1 MAIKARL
8 KILACFWYRQNTWI
22 NLEGTGEALGIP
34 VPLSTGSQGDECAS
48 ASCSRNIEQVLPAPC
63 FPRAGLSGLH
73 IQHRT
78 RSQGVCVPVPCT
90 SLFFPHV
97 FLLPSCCACATES
110 PGGWHVA
117 LCWHYSVAVVADGNG
132 RGRKGEE
139 ILVLSAAQIIKF

>member
-1 MAIKARL
+1 M
-8 KILACFWYRQNTWI
+8 
-22 NLEGTGEALGIP
+22 
-34 VPLSTGSQGDECAS
+34 LS
-48 ASCSRNIEQVLPAPC
+48 APC

-73 IQHRT
+73 VQHRT

-90 SLFFPHV
+90 SLMSSYYPAAV
-97 FLLPSCCACATES
+97 PVPCATES

-139 ILVLSAAQIIKF
+139 TLVLSAAQIIKF